1 MQDAQLI
8 NNIIIKNDI
17 NENSLMDI
25 TIDSYSETSSESS
38 TERTS
43 IFNPLCNIFT
53 YNTPVKGI
61 LKKDLEQTE
70 QEKINK
76 KIHRKIY
83 RFCCGILVVISCLV
97 AFTICI
103 III

>member
-25 TIDSYSETSSESS
+25 TIDSYSDISSETSI
-38 TERTS
+38 ERSS

-53 YNTPVKGI
+53 YNIPVKSI
-61 LKKDLEQTE
+61 LKKDIEQSE

-76 KIHRKIY
+76 KIHRKIFK
-83 RFCCGILVVISCLV
+83 FCCGVLIIISCLV
-97 AFTICI
+97 AFTVCI